1 MFHLF
6 ITGLQSLSTADL
18 YLYPRKE
25 IHLSPLGE
33 ETPNQKNALSS
44 TSNTSNRVSAGSEF
58 LSCRGQTGAKTS

>member
-6 ITGLQSLSTADL
+6 ITGLQSLSTVDL

-44 TSNTSNRVSAGSEF
+44 TSNRVSAGSEF
-58 LSCRGQTGAKTS
+58 LSCRDQTGAKTS